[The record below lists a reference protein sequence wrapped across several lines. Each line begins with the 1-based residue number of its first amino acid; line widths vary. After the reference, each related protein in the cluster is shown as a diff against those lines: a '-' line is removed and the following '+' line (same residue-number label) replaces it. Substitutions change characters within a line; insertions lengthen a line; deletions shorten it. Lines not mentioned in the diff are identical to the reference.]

1 MDEFTLPIDI
11 NKFRSTNQTW
21 NDLML
26 NDPWSVGYLTSLI
39 VIEEFA
45 TKEDWELFYYAS
57 GEKRNHQVQHLND
70 EQRALVNDEQL
81 VLKNGASIR
90 KLSWDLKNLN
100 FQFGRTEEQLYRKGE
115 LLYGVVKNNGYDLT
129 VEDCFQ
135 CVRFRVI
142 CETWNGVVVRE
153 VNTIATLK
161 RLLPQ
166 ADFRKVEGEFDH
178 KYAVD
183 YEVFKNDHLV
193 YGLQIKPESYT
204 RNAPYINKARF
215 ANQQKNQR
223 YRAQFGVPVYDII
236 AGSRGNILN
245 QEILKN
251 L

>member
-1 MDEFTLPIDI
+1 MNEFILPIEI
-11 NKFRSTNQTW
+11 AKFRSTNQTW

-26 NDPWSVGYLTSLI
+26 NDPWSVGYVTSLI
-39 VIEEFA
+39 VIEEFV
-45 TKEDWELFYYAS
+45 TKEDWELFYYTS
-57 GEKRNHQVQHLND
+57 GEKRNHQIQHLND
-70 EQRALVNDEQL
+70 EQRVLVNDEQL

-115 LLYGVVKNNGYDLT
+115 LLHGVVKNNGYDLT
-129 VEDCFQ
+129 IEDCFQ

-161 RLLPQ
+161 GLLPQ

-183 YEVFKNDHLV
+183 YEVFKNDHLI

-215 ANQQKNQR
+215 ANQQKNQQ
-223 YRAQFGVPVYDII
+223 YKAKYGVPVYDII
-236 AGSRGNILN
+236 AGSSGNIIN

>member
-1 MDEFTLPIDI
+1 MNEFILPIEI
-11 NKFRSTNQTW
+11 AKFRSTNQTW

-26 NDPWSVGYLTSLI
+26 NDPWSIGYVTSLI

-45 TKEDWELFYYAS
+45 TKEDWELFYYRS
-57 GEKRNHQVQHLND
+57 GEQRNLQIQHLND
-70 EQRALVNDEQL
+70 EQRELLNDERL
-81 VLKNGASIR
+81 VLKDGASIR
-90 KLSWDLKNLN
+90 KLSWDLKNFN

-115 LLYGVVKNNGYDLT
+115 LLYGVVKNNGYNLT
-129 VEDCFQ
+129 IEDCFQ

-204 RNAPYINKARF
+204 GNAPYINKARF

>member
-1 MDEFTLPIDI
+1 MDEFTLPTDA

-26 NDPWSVGYLTSLI
+26 NDPWSVGYVTSLV

-45 TKEDWELFYYAS
+45 TKEDWELFYYKS
-57 GEKRNHQVQHLND
+57 GEQRNRQIQGLNN
-70 EQRALVNDEQL
+70 EQQILVNDEQL
-81 VLKNGASIR
+81 VLKNGSR
-90 KLSWDLKNLN
+90 VRQLSWDLKNLN
-100 FQFGRTEEQLYRKGE
+100 FQFGRTEEQLRKKGQ
-115 LLYGVVKNNGYDLT
+115 LLYEAIKNNGYALT

-142 CETWNGVVVRE
+142 CETWNGVIVRE
-153 VNTIATLK
+153 INTIATLK

-166 ADFRKVEGEFDH
+166 ADFRKVDGEFDH

-215 ANQQKNQR
+215 ANQQKNQQ
-223 YRAQFGVPVYDII
+223 YKTEFGVPVYDII
-236 AGSRGNILN
+236 AGSGGNIIN
-245 QEILKN
+245 QEVVKN